1 MKNGITHYHHG
12 VIWEEENGVSQGY
25 RVKDTL
31 YISGQFS
38 HDMQGEFVG
47 AGDIERQTQQTLDNL
62 DRVLEGFGA
71 ERSNLAYVEIYLT
84 DVLAYFEPCVALFK
98 RYVGDHRPAGSL
110 IGVTGLASPEQLVEI
125 SAIAHLN

>member
-12 VIWEEENGVSQGY
+12 VIWEEENGVSQGV

-38 HDMQGEFVG
+38 HDMQGEFIG

-62 DRVLEGFGA
+62 ESGIGGIR
-71 ERSNLAYVEIYLT
+71 RRT
-84 DVLAYFEPCVALFK
+84 FEPGVC
-98 RYVGDHRPAGSL
+98 GDLPDRR
-110 IGVTGLASPEQLVEI
+110 TGAR
-125 SAIAHLN
+125 

>member
-1 MKNGITHYHHG
+1 
-12 VIWEEENGVSQGY
+12 
-25 RVKDTL
+25 
-31 YISGQFS
+31 
-38 HDMQGEFVG
+38 MQGEFVG
-47 AGDIERQTQQTLDNL
+47 PGDIERQTQQTLDNL
-62 DRVLEGFGA
+62 DRVLAGFGA

-84 DVLAYFEPCVALFK
+84 DVLAHFEPCVALFK

>member
-1 MKNGITHYHHG
+1 M
-12 VIWEEENGVSQGY
+12 SQGI

-38 HDMQGEFVG
+38 HDMQGEFIG

-62 DRVLEGFGA
+62 DRVLAGFGA

-84 DVLAYFEPCVALFK
+84 DVRRILNPAL
-98 RYVGDHRPAGSL
+98 RCSNAMSAL
-110 IGVTGLASPEQLVEI
+110 TGPPVR
-125 SAIAHLN
+125 

>member
-12 VIWEEENGVSQGY
+12 VIWEEENGVSQGV

-38 HDMQGEFVG
+38 HDMQGEFIG

-62 DRVLEGFGA
+62 NRYWRDSAPNVRTWRMW
-71 ERSNLAYVEIYLT
+71 RST
-84 DVLAYFEPCVALFK
+84 
-98 RYVGDHRPAGSL
+98 
-110 IGVTGLASPEQLVEI
+110 
-125 SAIAHLN
+125 